1 MAPYMVFSD
10 KALRGLC
17 RLRPQTR
24 DELIQVN
31 GIGEKKADA
40 FGESLWRRLKSL
52 SPSMHGWSVMM
63 ASDDKTE
70 RTEVSAVPL
79 YQQVMDDLKGE
90 IARGVYASG
99 SRIPSEMELAK
110 YYGVGRITVRRAV
123 EELSRAGYLNRQQGR
138 GTFVCA
144 PKLKRKIVQK
154 GDVQSFSE
162 GCAANDMVAGARLV
176 SRTVVAA
183 TREDAA
189 FFGVEPGCE
198 LIVVERV
205 RTADGVPVMLEN
217 NAFVLADHPYL
228 QTLADKDLTD
238 NSIFALVA
246 EHSGR
251 APLKSDPCTVEIA
264 LADAQAAPLLEVP
277 VGEPLFYMEA
287 YFTDAD
293 GRPLLLGRQKIVGSR
308 YVFDI

>member
-1 MAPYMVFSD
+1 
-10 KALRGLC
+10 
-17 RLRPQTR
+17 
-24 DELIQVN
+24 
-31 GIGEKKADA
+31 
-40 FGESLWRRLKSL
+40 
-52 SPSMHGWSVMM
+52 M

-110 YYGVGRITVRRAV
+110 YYGVGRITVRRAI

-144 PKLKRKIVQK
+144 PKLKRKIRQK
-154 GDVQSFSE
+154 DDVQSFSDACRVNGME
-162 GCAANDMVAGARLV
+162 PGACV
-176 SRTVVAA
+176 ISRKILPADSTEAQ
-183 TREDAA
+183 
-189 FFGVEPGCE
+189 FFGVPVGTD
-198 LIVVERV
+198 LICVERV

-217 NAFVLADHPYL
+217 NIYVYEDNAYL
-228 QTLADKDLTD
+228 STAPLSNQ
-238 NSIFALVA
+238 SIFEFVRNRT
-246 EHSGR
+246 GR
-251 APLKSDPCTVEIA
+251 TPAFTDPCTLEIA
-264 LADAQAAPLLEVP
+264 CASPEVARLLAVP

-287 YFTDAD
+287 FFFDEQR
-293 GRPLLLGRQKIVGSR
+293 RPFIIGRQRIVGSR

>member
-1 MAPYMVFSD
+1 MPPTEGLTD
-10 KALRGLC
+10 GKAA
-17 RLRPQTR
+17 
-24 DELIQVN
+24 I
-31 GIGEKKADA
+31 
-40 FGESLWRRLKSL
+40 
-52 SPSMHGWSVMM
+52 
-63 ASDDKTE
+63 
-70 RTEVSAVPL
+70 PL
-79 YQQVMDDLKGE
+79 YQQVIDIIKNE
-90 IARGVYASG
+90 INSG
-99 SRIPSEMELAK
+99 AYKAGARIPNEFELAESYK
-110 YYGVGRITVRRAV
+110 VGRVTVRRAI
-123 EELSRAGYLNRQQGR
+123 EELVQQGYLTKRQGK
-138 GTFVCA
+138 GTFVNA
-144 PKLKRKIVQK
+144 PKLKRKIRQK
-154 GDVQSFSE
+154 GDVQSFTE
-162 GCAANDMVAGARLV
+162 GCAANDMVPGARLV

-183 TREDAA
+183 THEDAA

-205 RTADGVPVMLEN
+205 RTADGIPVMLEN

-264 LADAQAAPLLEVP
+264 LADAQVAPLLEVP

-293 GRPLLLGRQKIVGSR
+293 ERPLLLGRQKIVGSR

>member
-1 MAPYMVFSD
+1 
-10 KALRGLC
+10 
-17 RLRPQTR
+17 
-24 DELIQVN
+24 
-31 GIGEKKADA
+31 
-40 FGESLWRRLKSL
+40 
-52 SPSMHGWSVMM
+52 M

-123 EELSRAGYLNRQQGR
+123 EELCSDGYLVKQLSRAGYLNRQQGR

-264 LADAQAAPLLEVP
+264 LADAQAASLLEVP

-293 GRPLLLGRQKIVGSR
+293 ERPLLLGRQKIVGSR

>member
-1 MAPYMVFSD
+1 MAF
-10 KALRGLC
+10 
-17 RLRPQTR
+17 
-24 DELIQVN
+24 
-31 GIGEKKADA
+31 
-40 FGESLWRRLKSL
+40 
-52 SPSMHGWSVMM
+52 
-63 ASDDKTE
+63 DDKTD
-70 RTEVSAVPL
+70 RTDVPAVPL

-90 IARGVYASG
+90 IARGVYAAG
-99 SRIPSEMELAK
+99 SRIPAEIELAK
-110 YYGVGRITVRRAV
+110 SYGVGRITVRRAI

-144 PKLKRKIVQK
+144 PKLKRKIRQK
-154 GDVQSFSE
+154 GDVQSFTE
-162 GCAANDMVAGARLV
+162 GCAANDMVPGARLV

-183 TREDAA
+183 THEDAA

-205 RTADGVPVMLEN
+205 RTADE
-217 NAFVLADHPYL
+217 
-228 QTLADKDLTD
+228 DLTD

-264 LADAQAAPLLEVP
+264 LADTQTAPLLEVP

-287 YFTDAD
+287 YFTDAG

>member
-1 MAPYMVFSD
+1 M
-10 KALRGLC
+10 
-17 RLRPQTR
+17 
-24 DELIQVN
+24 
-31 GIGEKKADA
+31 
-40 FGESLWRRLKSL
+40 
-52 SPSMHGWSVMM
+52 
-63 ASDDKTE
+63 
-70 RTEVSAVPL
+70 
-79 YQQVMDDLKGE
+79 
-90 IARGVYASG
+90 YASG

-110 YYGVGRITVRRAV
+110 YYGVGRITVRRAI

-154 GDVQSFSE
+154 GDVQSFFRGLRCQRHGA
-162 GCAANDMVAGARLV
+162 GCAPV

-205 RTADGVPVMLEN
+205 RTADGIPRHAREQRLC
-217 NAFVLADHPYL
+217 AGRPSPICRRLPTRTSRTIPSL
-228 QTLADKDLTD
+228 RSLP
-238 NSIFALVA
+238 SIP
-246 EHSGR
+246 GR

-264 LADAQAAPLLEVP
+264 LADTQTAPLLEVP

-287 YFTDAD
+287 YFTDED
-293 GRPLLLGRQKIVGSR
+293 ERPLLLGRQKIVGSR

>member
-1 MAPYMVFSD
+1 MPPTEGPTD
-10 KALRGLC
+10 GKAA
-17 RLRPQTR
+17 
-24 DELIQVN
+24 I
-31 GIGEKKADA
+31 
-40 FGESLWRRLKSL
+40 
-52 SPSMHGWSVMM
+52 
-63 ASDDKTE
+63 
-70 RTEVSAVPL
+70 PL
-79 YQQVMDDLKGE
+79 YQQVIDIIKNE
-90 IARGVYASG
+90 INSG
-99 SRIPSEMELAK
+99 AYKAGARIPNEFELAESYK
-110 YYGVGRITVRRAV
+110 VGRVTVRRAI
-123 EELSRAGYLNRQQGR
+123 EELVQQGYLTKRQGK
-138 GTFVCA
+138 GTFVNA
-144 PKLKRKIVQK
+144 PKLKRKIRQK
-154 GDVQSFSE
+154 GDVQSFTE
-162 GCAANDMVAGARLV
+162 GCAANDMVPGARLV

-183 TREDAA
+183 TREDAE

-238 NSIFALVA
+238 DSIFALVA

-264 LADAQAAPLLEVP
+264 LADAQTAPLLEVP

-287 YFTDAD
+287 FFTDAD
-293 GRPLLLGRQKIVGSR
+293 ERPLLLGRQKIVGSR

>member
-1 MAPYMVFSD
+1 MPPTEGLTD
-10 KALRGLC
+10 GKAA
-17 RLRPQTR
+17 
-24 DELIQVN
+24 I
-31 GIGEKKADA
+31 
-40 FGESLWRRLKSL
+40 
-52 SPSMHGWSVMM
+52 
-63 ASDDKTE
+63 
-70 RTEVSAVPL
+70 PL
-79 YQQVMDDLKGE
+79 YQQVIDIIKNE
-90 IARGVYASG
+90 INSG
-99 SRIPSEMELAK
+99 AYKAGARIPNEFELAESYK
-110 YYGVGRITVRRAV
+110 VGRVTVRRAI
-123 EELSRAGYLNRQQGR
+123 EELVQQGYLTKRQGK
-138 GTFVCA
+138 GTFVNA
-144 PKLKRKIVQK
+144 PKLKRKIRQK

-162 GCAANDMVAGARLV
+162 GCAANDMVPGARLV

-228 QTLADKDLTD
+228 QTLADEDLTD

-287 YFTDAD
+287 YFTDED
-293 GRPLLLGRQKIVGSR
+293 ERPLLLGRQKIVGSR

>member
-1 MAPYMVFSD
+1 MATD
-10 KALRGLC
+10 
-17 RLRPQTR
+17 
-24 DELIQVN
+24 N
-31 GIGEKKADA
+31 
-40 FGESLWRRLKSL
+40 
-52 SPSMHGWSVMM
+52 
-63 ASDDKTE
+63 KTE
-70 RTEVSAVPL
+70 RSERTDVPAVPL

-90 IARGVYASG
+90 IARGVYPTG

-110 YYGVGRITVRRAV
+110 SYGVGRITVRRPPGA
-123 EELSRAGYLNRQQGR
+123 LPRAGSLNRQQGR

-154 GDVQSFSE
+154 GDVQSFTE

-205 RTADGVPVMLEN
+205 RTADGIPVMLEN
-217 NAFVLADHPYL
+217 NAFVLVDHPYL
-228 QTLADKDLTD
+228 QTLTEGDLAD
-238 NSIFALVA
+238 NSIFAVVS
-246 EHSGR
+246 EHTGR

-287 YFTDAD
+287 YFTDYD

>member
-1 MAPYMVFSD
+1 MPPTEGLTD
-10 KALRGLC
+10 GKAA
-17 RLRPQTR
+17 
-24 DELIQVN
+24 I
-31 GIGEKKADA
+31 
-40 FGESLWRRLKSL
+40 
-52 SPSMHGWSVMM
+52 
-63 ASDDKTE
+63 
-70 RTEVSAVPL
+70 PL
-79 YQQVMDDLKGE
+79 YQQVIDIIKNEINSGAYKAGE
-90 IARGVYASG
+90 Q
-99 SRIPSEMELAK
+99 IPNEFELAESYK
-110 YYGVGRITVRRAV
+110 VGRVTVRRAI
-123 EELSRAGYLNRQQGR
+123 EELVQQGYLTKRQGK
-138 GTFVCA
+138 GTFVNA
-144 PKLKRKIVQK
+144 PKLKRKIRQK
-154 GDVQSFSE
+154 GDVQSFTE

-205 RTADGVPVMLEN
+205 RTADDVPVMLEN

-264 LADAQAAPLLEVP
+264 LADAQVASLLEVP

-293 GRPLLLGRQKIVGSR
+293 ERPLLLGRQKIVGSR